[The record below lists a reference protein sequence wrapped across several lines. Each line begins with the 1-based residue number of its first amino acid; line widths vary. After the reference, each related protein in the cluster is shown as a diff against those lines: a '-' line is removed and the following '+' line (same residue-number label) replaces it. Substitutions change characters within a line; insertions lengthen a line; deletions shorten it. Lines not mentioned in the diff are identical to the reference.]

1 MPLNEEK
8 VIQILKEQT
17 ASIEDRYEGYS
28 KKLFGTVAEIVMLE
42 REHAIKR
49 ISIVERIKDKIELT
63 AEDLYRAETE

>member
-63 AEDLYRAETE
+63 AEDLYRADTK